1 MNESNLLKK
10 KLKNAQGK
18 ALLTKTQ
25 LEYSKAILENIQKNP
40 EILDDLLKN
49 LEMSEDEFLSIV
61 STEKKE
67 NITFYE
73 QTMSLIKKRKNNHY

>member
-10 KLKNAQGK
+10 KLKNVQGK
-18 ALLTKTQ
+18 TLLAKTQ
-25 LEYSKAILENIQKNP
+25 LEYSKLILESIQKKP
-40 EILDDLLKN
+40 ELLNYLLDS
-49 LEMSEDEFLSIV
+49 LEIAEEDFLSII

-73 QTMSLIKKRKNNHY
+73 QTLQLIKNKQK

>member
-1 MNESNLLKK
+1 MNKSNLLKK

-18 ALLTKTQ
+18 ALLAKTK
-25 LEYSKAILENIQKNP
+25 LEYSKLILENMMKDP
-40 EILDDLLKN
+40 EILEYLLSS
-49 LEMSEDEFLSIV
+49 LEITEEDFLSII

-73 QTMSLIKKRKNNHY
+73 QTLQLIKNKQK

>member
-1 MNESNLLKK
+1 MNTSNSLKK

-18 ALLTKTQ
+18 ALLAKTK
-25 LEYSKAILENIQKNP
+25 LEYSKLILENMMKDP
-40 EILDDLLKN
+40 EILEYLLKS
-49 LEMSEDEFLSIV
+49 LEITEDDFLSII

-73 QTMSLIKKRKNNHY
+73 QTLQLIKNKQK